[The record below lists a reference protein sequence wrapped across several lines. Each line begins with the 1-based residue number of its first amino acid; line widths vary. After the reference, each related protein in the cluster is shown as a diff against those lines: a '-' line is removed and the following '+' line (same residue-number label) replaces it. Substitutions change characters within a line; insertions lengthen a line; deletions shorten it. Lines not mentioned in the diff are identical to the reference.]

1 MNPPYDRETHL
12 EILKKMFEVCPDA
25 EIINISPI
33 GWLQDIPATLG
44 WKKTTIQRFENI
56 AKRIKNIDI
65 IEGGNEKFG
74 IGSFIDLGIY
84 SFQKTPSNCF
94 YKTLCFDKKK
104 RKDIFDK
111 IILPVYEGKIDN
123 IANQKYNNGNF
134 KISNIHGHPKEKD
147 EFDIVTPKKEIA
159 CNNGNIKVSDPE
171 LYHNMLNTEF
181 YKYANMLTRQG
192 QNLKFNLMPHIDVT
206 GKFTRETMNEYLF
219 DLFDLNDEQR
229 KFILETMKKYMW
241 ADWS

>member
-1 MNPPYDRETHL
+1 MVTRYTGNIRL
-12 EILKKMFEVCPDA
+12 E
-25 EIINISPI
+25 
-33 GWLQDIPATLG
+33 
-44 WKKTTIQRFENI
+44 KTTIQRFEYI

-65 IEGGNEKFG
+65 IEKGNEKFD

-111 IILPVYEGKIDN
+111 IILPVYEGKISN
-123 IANQKYNNGNF
+123 IANQKYNDGNLKISSIHGNPGKKDEFDIVTPKKEIACNGNL
-134 KISNIHGHPKEKD
+134 KISNIHGHPNAKD
-147 EFDIVTPKKEIA
+147 EFDVVTPKKEIA
-159 CNNGNIKVSDPE
+159 CNNGNIKVSDPK

-181 YKYANMLTRQG
+181 FKYVNMLTRQG
-192 QNLKFNLMPHIDVT
+192 QNLQFKLMPHIDVT
-206 GKFTRETMNEYLF
+206 GRFTRETMNEYLF

-229 KFILETMKKYMW
+229 KFILETMKNYMW